1 VTSAFIIDV
10 QSNLQPDFQQMS
22 YTLLTIIARASLGN
36 VPTGADATFPQWTGP
51 DPTIVHVQAILYTSL
66 AASLLAAFIAM
77 LGKQWI
83 NRYAQVEMRGSV
95 IDRSRDRQR
104 KMNGMVTWHFDL
116 VMECLPLMLQIAL
129 LLLGYALSNYLFFI
143 NKVVA
148 SILIG
153 FTTFG
158 LLFYFL
164 IISAATFSYNCP
176 FQTPLSLILRF
187 LIRFDNNHKKYL
199 KRFRKWVRCLFSRK
213 KRQLRQT
220 PGGPH
225 GLGAFNTSGRN
236 SPVDHVELPM
246 VNLSNRPSLLSIQ
259 DADWDS
265 YVLDSNCIAWMFEM
279 SKDADFIMAIMR
291 FIPDVVW
298 HAGIRTTPLKTLYD
312 VLWGCFDHSSGHPVV
327 IQKLRNK
334 AYLCA
339 KAILHLTIQRM
350 CIANGSDKDVFE
362 AISSKHVIMGS
373 KHHEGDSDLG
383 STLGLID
390 HVFGNSEPMCWK
402 NFTFTIPHH
411 TWMGHIL
418 LYHAQDALKKGEHL
432 ANDIKEFILHSIHL
446 ETPPPTPVIA
456 DCFLLIGSLL
466 GLSLH
471 KDILPVVDKR

>member
-1 VTSAFIIDV
+1 
-10 QSNLQPDFQQMS
+10 MS

-36 VPTGADATFPQWTGP
+36 VPTGADAAFPQWNGP
-51 DPTIVHVQAILYTSL
+51 DPTVVHIQAILYTSL

-116 VMECLPLMLQIAL
+116 VMECLPLMLQVAL

-199 KRFRKWVRCLFSRK
+199 KRFRKWVRCLFSWK

-220 PGGPH
+220 PGDPH
-225 GLGAFNTSGRN
+225 GLGAFDMCGRN
-236 SPVDHVELPM
+236 SPVDHIELPV
-246 VNLSNRPSLLSIQ
+246 VNLSNQPSLLSIQ
-259 DADWDS
+259 DAD
-265 YVLDSNCIAWMFEM
+265 
-279 SKDADFIMAIMR
+279 
-291 FIPDVVW
+291 
-298 HAGIRTTPLKTLYD
+298 
-312 VLWGCFDHSSGHPVV
+312 
-327 IQKLRNK
+327 
-334 AYLCA
+334 
-339 KAILHLTIQRM
+339 
-350 CIANGSDKDVFE
+350 
-362 AISSKHVIMGS
+362 
-373 KHHEGDSDLG
+373 
-383 STLGLID
+383 
-390 HVFGNSEPMCWK
+390 
-402 NFTFTIPHH
+402 
-411 TWMGHIL
+411 
-418 LYHAQDALKKGEHL
+418 
-432 ANDIKEFILHSIHL
+432 
-446 ETPPPTPVIA
+446 
-456 DCFLLIGSLL
+456 
-466 GLSLH
+466 
-471 KDILPVVDKR
+471 